1 MSKEKLEELQ
11 GEINKYK
18 ELGQVVQEQINE
30 LNETYNYLLDN
41 DQSGKSR
48 LIRIQEVT
56 SDNIINDIKQK
67 INDIDNSYAEI
78 FSNKGNI
85 HADLL
90 NKYEQIKNI
99 HDDLIVVKNSE
110 NLNKVEDLNRKIDDF
125 LANILK

>member
-56 SDNIINDIKQK
+56 SDNIISDIKQK

-85 HADLL
+85 PADLL

>member
-11 GEINKYK
+11 GEINKHK

-85 HADLL
+85 PADLL

>member
-85 HADLL
+85 PADLL
-90 NKYEQIKNI
+90 NKYEKIKNI

>member
-67 INDIDNSYAEI
+67 INDIDNLYAEI

-85 HADLL
+85 PADLL

>member
-1 MSKEKLEELQ
+1 MQ

>member
-41 DQSGKSR
+41 DRSGKSR

-85 HADLL
+85 PADLL

-110 NLNKVEDLNRKIDDF
+110 NLNKVEDLNRKVDDF

>member
-41 DQSGKSR
+41 DRSGKSR

-85 HADLL
+85 PADLL

>member
-85 HADLL
+85 PADLL

>member
-48 LIRIQEVT
+48 LIRI
-56 SDNIINDIKQK
+56 
-67 INDIDNSYAEI
+67 
-78 FSNKGNI
+78 
-85 HADLL
+85 
-90 NKYEQIKNI
+90 
-99 HDDLIVVKNSE
+99 
-110 NLNKVEDLNRKIDDF
+110 
-125 LANILK
+125 

>member
-85 HADLL
+85 PADLL

-110 NLNKVEDLNRKIDDF
+110 KFK
-125 LANILK
+125 